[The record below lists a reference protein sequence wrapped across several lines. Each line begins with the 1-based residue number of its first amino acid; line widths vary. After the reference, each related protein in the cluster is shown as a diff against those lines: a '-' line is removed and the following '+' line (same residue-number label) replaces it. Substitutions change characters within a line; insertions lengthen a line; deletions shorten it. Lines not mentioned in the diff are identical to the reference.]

1 MAEND
6 DEMIFTFSTAL
17 HKRKM
22 NVDGNDKVVEKA
34 RYVDVD
40 PMHIH
45 VKGGDKI
52 VFKALDGDLTVINW
66 PDGQFI
72 VPDGDSRT
80 VTVPSTLSGRLQLRL
95 SINGE
100 DPRGRPTDE
109 DPDLIFDNHRP

>member
-40 PMHIH
+40 PMHI
-45 VKGGDKI
+45 
-52 VFKALDGDLTVINW
+52 
-66 PDGQFI
+66 Q
-72 VPDGDSRT
+72 R
-80 VTVPSTLSGRLQLRL
+80 RR
-95 SINGE
+95 
-100 DPRGRPTDE
+100 
-109 DPDLIFDNHRP
+109 